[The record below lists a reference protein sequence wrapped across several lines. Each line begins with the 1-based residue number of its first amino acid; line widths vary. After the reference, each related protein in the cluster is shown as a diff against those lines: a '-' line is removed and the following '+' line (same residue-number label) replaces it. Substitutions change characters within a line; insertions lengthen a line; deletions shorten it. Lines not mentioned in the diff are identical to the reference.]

1 MTLRAPR
8 VAALRP
14 VKLGHLLT
22 SGSAQPRKLNAKN
35 PITTEHYREGADGD
49 LFHTIQRWLD
59 HKSQANV
66 VPYMSHA
73 AVAQDETEDRYH
85 TQIEDGDV
93 RLFTLDQLDAAFN
106 AGLIHEN
113 TYVCLEGD
121 TEWLTLGEVAGLGD
135 EEPVSAPVPVAAPVP
150 HAWPPQSV
158 APQSAAPTYGA
169 LAASPSVLPA
179 APYSVAPMVMARSI
193 APVVNDFSFDDDF
206 EMNAMRPKRRAGK
219 IIAGV
224 AVLALAG
231 LGFAVVQ
238 SGGIKLPKLDA
249 GVGQASAASLTMSG
263 LKDSATKRSPQA
275 APVVEAAKVE
285 APKPVEP
292 APAAEAAKTPDNDAV
307 PSAKKPED
315 RFSEDMK
322 AALLNKDKK
331 QAVGQKQKKAAR
343 GAVAAKRPAGNAGK
357 SSTGFKTGGSAYDPL
372 NGKL

>member
-1 MTLRAPR
+1 
-8 VAALRP
+8 
-14 VKLGHLLT
+14 
-22 SGSAQPRKLNAKN
+22 
-35 PITTEHYREGADGD
+35 
-49 LFHTIQRWLD
+49 
-59 HKSQANV
+59 
-66 VPYMSHA
+66 MSYA

-121 TEWLTLGEVAGLGD
+121 TEWLTLGEVAGLGE

-150 HAWPPQSV
+150 QARQPL
-158 APQSAAPTYGA
+158 SAAPTYGA
-169 LAASPSVLPA
+169 IAASPSVMPA
-179 APYSVAPMVMARSI
+179 APYSVAPMVMPRSI

-206 EMNAMRPKRRAGK
+206 EMNAMRPKRRVGK
-219 IIAGV
+219 VIAGL
-224 AVLALAG
+224 AVLALGG

-238 SGGIKLPKLDA
+238 SGGIKLPKLNA
-249 GVGQASAASLTMSG
+249 SVSQASAASLTMSG
-263 LKDSATKRSPQA
+263 LKDSATKPTPQA

-285 APKPVEP
+285 APKPAEP
-292 APAAEAAKTPDNDAV
+292 AAPAAEAAKTADTDASA
-307 PSAKKPED
+307 SAKKPED
-315 RFSEDMK
+315 RFSDEMK

-343 GAVAAKRPAGNAGK
+343 TAIAAKRPAANAGK